1 MVSIRQI
8 FIYPIKSLGGIELK
22 TSRVERKGLAFDRR
36 WMLVDDNGRFISQR
50 EFPKLALLKPSIV
63 EDALYIEDTVGT
75 LDRLEITLHEPDTD
89 PIQVSVWDDQMKAKP
104 MADEINHW
112 FSTYLEQPVR
122 LVFMHATSERIAD
135 QRYAPKPDDM
145 VSFADG
151 YPVLIINQASMDL
164 LSKKVGQEIPV
175 NRFRP
180 NLVIDGVKAHEED
193 TLAEISINGLRFFGV
208 KPCARC
214 VMTTIDQQTAEKG
227 KEPLKTLA
235 SYRSVEHKIL
245 FGENFIPDQS
255 GEINQGD
262 QVQILKVKPAPIQL
276 V

>member
-1 MVSIRQI
+1 MVSIKQI

-36 WMLVDDNGRFISQR
+36 WMLVDETGRFISQR

-63 EDALYIEDTVGT
+63 EDALYIEDTAGT
-75 LDRLEITLHEPDTD
+75 LAPLEITLHEPDTV
-89 PIQVSVWDDQMKAKP
+89 PIEVSVWDDQMMAKP

-122 LVFMHATSERIAD
+122 LVFMHATSERMAD

-151 YPVLIINQASMDL
+151 YPVLIISQASMDL

-193 TLAEISINGLRFFGV
+193 TMAEIRINGLRFFGV

-214 VMTTIDQQTAEKG
+214 IMTTIDQQTAEKG

-262 QVQILKVKPAPIQL
+262 QVQILKVKPAPIQPL
-276 V
+276 